1 MLGPLLFL
9 LYINDMVNCINDED
23 VKLVL
28 YADDTNIFITE
39 NDKNNLIQKGNHILK
54 AVNEFMKSNLLHINI
69 DNLHKKLKSATG
81 ILKRI
86 CNNIPETHYKSL
98 YFAFFESHLCYCI
111 TVFGNVCK
119 THSEKLFTIQKHC
132 MRILFGD
139 KEAYLDKFKTSC
151 RTRPIKTQILGTSY
165 YMKEHTKPLFHK
177 HKILAF
183 KNLYN
188 YQICLETLKILK
200 TKIPYYLFQLH
211 PLSSRNNQNFL
222 VAKRNSSLFIT
233 NRIKLWNNC
242 LKVISNT
249 QTIPETKISK
259 FKLDLKKILLKVQN
273 AFDKNEWYLEHNFSL
288 SYQIISTI

>member
-1 MLGPLLFL
+1 MDST
-9 LYINDMVNCINDED
+9 YR
-23 VKLVL
+23 
-28 YADDTNIFITE
+28 Y
-39 NDKNNLIQKGNHILK
+39 
-54 AVNEFMKSNLLHINI
+54 I

-86 CNNIPETHYKSL
+86 CNNIPETHYNSL
-98 YFAFFESHLCYCI
+98 YYALFESHLSYCI

-119 THSEKLFTIQKHC
+119 TRSEKLFTIQKHC
-132 MRILFGD
+132 TRILFGD

-151 RTRPIKTQILGTSY
+151 CTRPIETQILGTTY

-242 LKVISNT
+242 LKVISLYLIHKPSRKPKYQNLNL
-249 QTIPETKISK
+249 IRKKSFLK
-259 FKLDLKKILLKVQN
+259 FKMLLIKMNGILSIIFL
-273 AFDKNEWYLEHNFSL
+273 YLIKLLVLFE
-288 SYQIISTI
+288 Y

>member
-1 MLGPLLFL
+1 
-9 LYINDMVNCINDED
+9 
-23 VKLVL
+23 
-28 YADDTNIFITE
+28 
-39 NDKNNLIQKGNHILK
+39 
-54 AVNEFMKSNLLHINI
+54 
-69 DNLHKKLKSATG
+69 
-81 ILKRI
+81 
-86 CNNIPETHYKSL
+86 
-98 YFAFFESHLCYCI
+98 
-111 TVFGNVCK
+111 
-119 THSEKLFTIQKHC
+119 

-151 RTRPIKTQILGTSY
+151 CTRPIETQILGTAY

-200 TKIPYYLFQLH
+200 SKIPYYLFQLH

-222 VAKRNSSLFIT
+222 VAERNSSLFIT

-242 LKVISNT
+242 VKAIKLY
-249 QTIPETKISK
+249 QTKISK

-273 AFDKNEWYLEHNFSL
+273 AFDENEWYLEHNFSI
-288 SYQIISTI
+288 SYQIISNI

>member
-1 MLGPLLFL
+1 MLDLDNTLNISGTSIPEVNNIKFLGVTIDNQLLW
-9 LYINDMVNCINDED
+9 IP
-23 VKLVL
+23 
-28 YADDTNIFITE
+28 
-39 NDKNNLIQKGNHILK
+39 H
-54 AVNEFMKSNLLHINI
+54 I

-86 CNNIPETHYKSL
+86 CNNIPQTDYKSL
-98 YFAFFESHLCYCI
+98 YYALFESHLSYCI

-132 MRILFGD
+132 MRILFLD

-151 RTRPIKTQILGTSY
+151 RTRPIGTQILGIAY
-165 YMKEHTKPLFHK
+165 YMKEHTKPLYHK
-177 HKILAF
+177 NKILAF

-200 TKIPYYLFQLH
+200 SKIPYYLFQLH

-242 LKVISNT
+242 VKVISNT

-259 FKLDLKKILLKVQN
+259 FKLDSKKILLKVQN
-273 AFDKNEWYLEHNFSL
+273 SFDENQWYPEHNFSL

>member
-1 MLGPLLFL
+1 MDST
-9 LYINDMVNCINDED
+9 Y
-23 VKLVL
+23 
-28 YADDTNIFITE
+28 
-39 NDKNNLIQKGNHILK
+39 
-54 AVNEFMKSNLLHINI
+54 I

-81 ILKRI
+81 ILKCI
-86 CNNIPETHYKSL
+86 CNIIPQTNYKSL
-98 YFAFFESHLCYCI
+98 YYALFGSHLSYCI

-151 RTRPIKTQILGTSY
+151 CTRPIETQILGTAY

-200 TKIPYYLFQLH
+200 
-211 PLSSRNNQNFL
+211 S
-222 VAKRNSSLFIT
+222 
-233 NRIKLWNNC
+233 
-242 LKVISNT
+242 
-249 QTIPETKISK
+249 
-259 FKLDLKKILLKVQN
+259 KIL
-273 AFDKNEWYLEHNFSL
+273 
-288 SYQIISTI
+288 ISASPVIFEK